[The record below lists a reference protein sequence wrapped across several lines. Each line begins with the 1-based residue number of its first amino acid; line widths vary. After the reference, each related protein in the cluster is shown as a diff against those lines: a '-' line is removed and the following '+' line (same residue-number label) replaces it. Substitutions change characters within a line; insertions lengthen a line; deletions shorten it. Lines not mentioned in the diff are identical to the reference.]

1 MNQFRRLSAVS
12 DQFLIISDVAPTS
25 ADDIADCLE
34 SLILCAPSRAVGL
47 GQLQEFADAYLQVGD
62 ASLTFAVSRMKNRKQ
77 NLGQS
82 YPFNFDVGS
91 VIRQDDPLVYAY
103 TQFLLMSGTALVQLD
118 SGDSALSGPEQ
129 WFEELTLQSIC
140 SWLGSG
146 SEGVRFGW
154 PSDAG
159 RPPEFPEA
167 IRWLSNRMKVE
178 LGTAYRPPIRK
189 DGGVDVVVW
198 RPFGDR
204 RSGFPILLV
213 QCTLQ
218 KDLVSKARDV
228 DVTNWSG
235 WLALDHSP
243 MTALATPRIITDST
257 DRWNQLSRQ
266 TLVFERVRLSLNFP
280 GLLKEELHGRVIEA
294 SQRALFALRKQL
306 DL

>member
-1 MNQFRRLSAVS
+1 MNRFKRPSAVS

-34 SLILCAPSRAVGL
+34 SLILCSPSRAVGL
-47 GQLQEFADAYLQVGD
+47 RQLQDFAEAVLQVGD
-62 ASLTFAVSRMKNRKQ
+62 ASLTFAVNRMKNRKQ
-77 NLGQS
+77 ILGQS
-82 YPFNFDVGS
+82 YPFDFDVGS
-91 VIRQDDPLVYAY
+91 VIRQDNSLIYPY

-118 SGDSALSGPEQ
+118 SGESALSGPEQ
-129 WFEELTLQSIC
+129 WFEELTLQSVC
-140 SWLGSG
+140 NWLGTG

-159 RPPEFPEA
+159 RPPEFSEA
-167 IRWLSNRMKVE
+167 IRWLSNRMNVE

-204 RSGFPILLV
+204 RTGFPILLV

-218 KDLVSKARDV
+218 KDLISKARDI

-243 MTALATPRIITDST
+243 MTALATPRVISEST

-266 TLVFERVRLSLNFP
+266 TLVFERIRLSRCFP
-280 GLLKEELHGRVIEA
+280 GLVKQEKHGKVLEN
-294 SQRALFALRKQL
+294 SQRVLFALRKRL